1 MIYVIATVELVEGKR
16 SDYLREFIKVSSHV
30 CAEKGCLQY
39 GPAVDVATG
48 IPVQEPI
55 KENTVTII
63 EGWTNVKALKAH
75 MKAPHMQTYRETVK
89 DYVKQ
94 ITIKVLEPVW
104 WS

>member
-1 MIYVIATVELVEGKR
+1 MIYVIVTVELVEGKR
-16 SDYLREFIKVSSHV
+16 SDYLKEFKKVSSHV

-48 IPVQEPI
+48 IPAQEPI
-55 KENTVTII
+55 NDNIVTII
-63 EGWTNVKALKAH
+63 EGWTDVNALKVH
-75 MKAPHMQTYRETVK
+75 MTTPHMQAYRKAVK

-94 ITIKVLEPVW
+94 ISIKVLEPVW